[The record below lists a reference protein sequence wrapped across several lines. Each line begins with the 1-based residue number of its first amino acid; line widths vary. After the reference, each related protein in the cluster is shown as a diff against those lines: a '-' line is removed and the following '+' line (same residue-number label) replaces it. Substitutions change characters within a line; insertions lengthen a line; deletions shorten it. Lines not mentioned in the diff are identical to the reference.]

1 MKSKKSIFVVALA
14 ALMLIAFTACE
25 QQPNV
30 WNPNG
35 KTPTM
40 ATITQT
46 GSFVYGQLFDASKF
60 SVEVTYEDGSVSTIS
75 GSGIVTLDSET
86 SWVKDGDTVSV
97 ALGTNGSVTGKASIY
112 VSKIDSVTVEGPTEI
127 QLAEDETTTE
137 VTKDDFTVSI
147 GYRDQSGAAQTL
159 VLNPAEYTLAIKSGA
174 SDVKFGDLIAGSYT
188 IEASVTMAT
197 GTVVGDAKDSETL
210 VVKTYKAE
218 TKWNGTDIIVEVVE
232 ETAQNPWK
240 IGRKAVSTDMVRVYQ
255 SVDGE
260 KGEVL
265 SGYTVAAGTGL
276 NNDKTRFN
284 NTASGDTITDTIV
297 VTYVSYDPITGA
309 KRTATKTTSAITLR
323 ADYATSVSFAW
334 KGKGGTANS
343 PYAVGDTYINTSV
356 ASEFTCTVDTWK
368 SGYAPTTKE
377 IIALTQANVKSNPA
391 TAANTTNTQQPV
403 QLTLTLT
410 QTPEYRDSTVSNTVT
425 VQVAPA
431 ATQQPGA

>member
-1 MKSKKSIFVVALA
+1 MKKKSIFVVALA

-46 GSFVYGQLFDASKF
+46 GSFVYGQQFDASKF
-60 SVEVTYEDGSVSTIS
+60 AVEVTYEDGSVSTIS
-75 GSGIVTLDSET
+75 GSGIVTLDGGS
-86 SWVKDGDTVSV
+86 SWVKDGDKVSV
-97 ALGTNGSVTGKASIY
+97 ELGANGAIKGTASVY

-137 VTKDDFTVSI
+137 VTADDYTVSI

-159 VLNPAEYTLAIKSGA
+159 VLNPAEYTLAISGNSA
-174 SDVKFGDLIAGSYT
+174 TFGDLSAGTYT
-188 IEASVTMAT
+188 VTASVTMAT
-197 GTVVGDAKDSETL
+197 GIVVGDAKDSETL
-210 VVKTYKAE
+210 VVKTYTPATE
-218 TKWNGTDIIVEVVE
+218 WNGTDIIVEVVD

-255 SVDGE
+255 SVGGE

-276 NNDKTRFN
+276 NNDKTRFSN
-284 NTASGDTITDTIV
+284 NGKDTIV

-309 KRTATKTTSAITLR
+309 KRTATETTSEITLR
-323 ADYATSVSFAW
+323 TDYATAVSFAW
-334 KGKGGTANS
+334 NGKGGVKDTAYT
-343 PYAVGDTYINTSV
+343 PGDAYITGSGNITD
-356 ASEFTCTVDTWK
+356 FTCTVDSWK
-368 SGYAPTTKE
+368 SGYAPATKE
-377 IIALTQANVKSNPA
+377 TIQLTATNVKSNPA
-391 TAANTTNTQQPV
+391 TAVNATNQAQSV

-410 QTPEYRDSTVSNTVT
+410 QTPEYKDSEVSNTVT
-425 VQVAPA
+425 VQVAA